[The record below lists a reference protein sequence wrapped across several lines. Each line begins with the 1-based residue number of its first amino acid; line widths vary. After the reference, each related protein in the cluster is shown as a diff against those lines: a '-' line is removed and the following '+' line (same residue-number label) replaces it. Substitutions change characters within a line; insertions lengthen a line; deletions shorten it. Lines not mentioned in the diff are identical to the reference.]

1 VRKLGV
7 PGHDEL
13 AFRAIATGGTR
24 VLNQQVESLRIPLEW
39 IEAIDAKERRELEL
53 RDRVYRGERAP
64 PDLAGAR
71 GDRRRRRA
79 GDRLDDAAAVRA
91 VREDDSARVVVAVPV
106 ADPDVC
112 AALNSETDEAYTG
125 KVLRLNRLAQARLG
139 GESRLEIVPA
149 PATCS

>member
-53 RDRVYRGERAP
+53 RGDRVYRGERAP
-64 PDLAGAR
+64 PDLAG
-71 GDRRRRRA
+71 RA
-79 GDRLDDAAAVRA
+79 AIVVDDGLATGSTMPRPSAP
-91 VREDDSARVVVAVPV
+91 SARTIRPGSSS
-106 ADPDVC
+106 PC
-112 AALNSETDEAYTG
+112 RSPTPTS
-125 KVLRLNRLAQARLG
+125 AR
-139 GESRLEIVPA
+139 P
-149 PATCS
+149 